1 MYGQRLP
8 RKCSIAMKRVTQE
21 SFAAVSAAVTTPR
34 RRATGLALLAGVLL
48 LAVVAGV
55 AVGAK
60 SLSPAEIWH
69 AISCPNGVPFT
80 CAADGQAD
88 RIVREL
94 RLPRT
99 VLALLTG
106 AALGIAGALI
116 QGYTRNPLADAGLLG
131 LNAGA
136 AFLAALGI
144 HLFAL
149 TQPSQYIWFAFAGA
163 LAAGVVVFG
172 AAATGGSRA
181 TPLTLVLAGA
191 AVTALLQALTNAVI
205 LLDPAALDTYRF
217 WVVGTPA
224 GHEPAVAA
232 QVVPFILA
240 GTVLAILAAPG
251 LNAIGLGE
259 DVARGLGV
267 NIARNRA
274 IGLTAVVLLTGAAT
288 AAVGP
293 IAFLGLVV
301 PHLGR
306 MITGPDHRWLI
317 PYSALLGAIVLL
329 LADVVGRVIAPPGE
343 LQAGIVLAAI
353 GAPCFIALVRR
364 RKVAEL

>member
-1 MYGQRLP
+1 M
-8 RKCSIAMKRVTQE
+8 
-21 SFAAVSAAVTTPR
+21 SAPVTTSR
-34 RRATGLALLAGVLL
+34 RRAGGLALLTGVLL
-48 LAVVAGV
+48 IAVVAGL

-60 SLSPAEIWH
+60 SVSPATVWH
-69 AISCPNGVPFT
+69 AVTCPGGLPFT
-80 CAADGQAD
+80 CPADGQAAQ
-88 RIVREL
+88 IVREL

-149 TQPSQYIWFAFAGA
+149 TQPGQYIWLAFAGA
-163 LAAGVVVFG
+163 LVAGVVVF
-172 AAATGGSRA
+172 AASATGGGRS

-205 LLDPAALDTYRF
+205 LLDPAAMDTYRF

-232 QVVPFILA
+232 QIAPFIAA
-240 GTVLAILAAPG
+240 GAVLAIVAAPG
-251 LNAIGLGE
+251 LNALGLGE

-274 IGLTAVVLLTGAAT
+274 VGLVAVVLLTGAAT

-293 IAFLGLVV
+293 ISFLGLMV

-329 LADVVGRVIAPPGE
+329 LADIVGRVVTPPGE

-353 GAPCFIALVRR
+353 GAPCFITLVRR

>member
-1 MYGQRLP
+1 M
-8 RKCSIAMKRVTQE
+8 
-21 SFAAVSAAVTTPR
+21 SAAVTTT
-34 RRATGLALLAGVLL
+34 RRAGGLAVLTGVLL
-48 LAVVAGV
+48 IAVVAGL
-55 AVGAK
+55 AIGAK
-60 SLSPAEIWH
+60 ALSPAAVLH
-69 AISCPNGVPFT
+69 TLTCADGLPFSCP
-80 CAADGQAD
+80 AQGQAEQ
-88 RIVREL
+88 IVREL

-99 VLALLTG
+99 VLAVLTG

-136 AFLAALGI
+136 AFLAVLGV

-163 LAAGVVVFG
+163 LIAGVVVF
-172 AAATGGSRA
+172 AASAAGGGRS
-181 TPLTLVLAGA
+181 TPLTLVLAGT
-191 AVTALLQALTNAVI
+191 AVTALLQALTNAVL
-205 LLDPAALDTYRF
+205 LLDPTALDTYRF

-224 GHEPAVAA
+224 GHDPAVAV
-232 QVVPFILA
+232 QILPFII
-240 GTVLAILAAPG
+240 GGVVLAILAAPG

-274 IGLTAVVLLTGAAT
+274 IGLAAVVLLTGAAT

-306 MITGPDHRWLI
+306 MIAGPDHRWLI
-317 PYSALLGAIVLL
+317 PYSGLLGAIVLL
-329 LADVVGRVIAPPGE
+329 LADVLGRVVAPPGE
-343 LQAGIVLAAI
+343 VQAGIVLAAI